1 MSRLDAKLPA
11 VLLVHGG
18 RGPVGAELLAGRAV
32 VRAVVEPDLHGPQA
46 CWQAAARVRA
56 VVEQVRGDPKVDGE
70 RIALWFFAD
79 CGPLS
84 DEWLR
89 TPPLWLRCLALTDPV
104 LDGSAGPNFRPIEA
118 VEVVGAAAYA
128 GIAGAMRAN
137 ELPIVL
143 TRSGAAPA
151 GVEAFVAAAE
161 FAAASLTV
169 VDTPTGG
176 QQQAIDQVLARLG

>member
-1 MSRLDAKLPA
+1 MPSCRPSCSSTVDEGLSAPTCWPA
-11 VLLVHGG
+11 GPLCARSSSPICTV
-18 RGPVGAELLAGRAV
+18 RRPVG
-32 VRAVVEPDLHGPQA
+32 
-46 CWQAAARVRA
+46 
-56 VVEQVRGDPKVDGE
+56 DPRVDGE

-89 TPPLWLRCLALTDPV
+89 TPPPWLRCLALTDPV

-128 GIAGAMRAN
+128 GIAGAMCAN

-176 QQQAIDQVLARLG
+176 QRQAIDQVLARLG